1 MSTFGDFESLA
12 VSEPHPGVSLRRFDS
27 VNATVNEYTFAPGA
41 CFPLHGHA
49 QEQVTIVL
57 EGEVDMTVEGVTRSL
72 AAGAWSI
79 VKRNAEHGITAGSH
93 GARILALVVPRRSYT
108 FFRES

>member
-12 VSEPHPGVSLRRFDS
+12 VSEPHPGVSLRRVDS
-27 VNATVNEYTFAPGA
+27 SNATVNEYTFAAGA
-41 CFPLHGHA
+41 CFPLHQHP

-57 EGEVDMTVEGVTRSL
+57 EGEVDMTVDGVTRSL

-79 VKRNAEHGITAGSH
+79 VPSDAEHGITAGVG
-93 GARILALVVPRRSYT
+93 GARLFAVIVPRRS
-108 FFRES
+108 

>member
-1 MSTFGDFESLA
+1 MSTFGDFESLD

-27 VNATVNEYTFAPGA
+27 VNATVNEYTFDPRAS
-41 CFPLHGHA
+41 FPLHSHP
-49 QEQVTIVL
+49 QEQITLVL
-57 EGEVDMTVEGVTRSL
+57 EGDVEMTVENETRLL

-79 VKRNAEHGITAGSH
+79 VERNAEHGITAGSR

-108 FFRES
+108 FFREG